1 MIDLK
6 KKEIKNKKLELFENR
21 QKFQAF
27 LVEEPKIANKMDV
40 IENNLMTN
48 NWLAKHLE
56 RNVDKRKQK
65 IDRFSNQIKLVK
77 NLNDGIVLLHYEW
90 EKKSDQHLN
99 ELINQVKSQM
109 DPIKLQITEIQA
121 QNDYYLEQ
129 NSKLKKMHQILKAEL
144 EQISNDENNE
154 QINSLLESK
163 NSLIEKNKK
172 DCEKIE
178 SIEINLNNI
187 NKSIENEDQEN
198 EKLKEK
204 LDQLKAIQAKIE
216 QLKDEENIR
225 KLENEHLMSENDK
238 LDLIIKESEAQIE
251 LIQVKENDQNIILLK
266 LNQKLEQSK
275 LCIEEKSIEFSIV
288 ESQLNELKN
297 KESNLNQNL
306 NMKREQFQEKEILN
320 IQLNAQLIMEPQLL
334 TELQSECS
342 SIETEVNDLTTKLET
357 IDPETKMLDMEHKQ
371 VQEKISQK
379 KLLIQSFVMENMNIL
394 ADIVPLYFKR
404 KTFLSNL
411 NNDTQ
416 TIEELVIEKVNEND
430 LLETLQRELSSK
442 NSHFRFLEQKV
453 NLNENQ
459 QRLGEMVIEMKP
471 QCEELQRLIKEK
483 DDEINML
490 QLKNKQCNE
499 KIESIQSKNDELVGS
514 FGKMDLNN
522 VPKVADEPK
531 PEKGAI
537 ASILVSR
544 KRKLFEGVSRKS
556 VTFDDNKL
564 PRYNIEKKS
573 VDDSIDEIPE
583 PDSVVQPK
591 KLLLSKQYKNKNKE
605 AIRQKLVLINKEFTK
620 MDDPKLNDQ
629 DSRLNKSDTKSAESF
644 KDCFA

>member
-1 MIDLK
+1 
-6 KKEIKNKKLELFENR
+6 
-21 QKFQAF
+21 
-27 LVEEPKIANKMDV
+27 
-40 IENNLMTN
+40 
-48 NWLAKHLE
+48 
-56 RNVDKRKQK
+56 
-65 IDRFSNQIKLVK
+65 
-77 NLNDGIVLLHYEW
+77 
-90 EKKSDQHLN
+90 
-99 ELINQVKSQM
+99 
-109 DPIKLQITEIQA
+109 
-121 QNDYYLEQ
+121 
-129 NSKLKKMHQILKAEL
+129 
-144 EQISNDENNE
+144 
-154 QINSLLESK
+154 
-163 NSLIEKNKK
+163 
-172 DCEKIE
+172 
-178 SIEINLNNI
+178 
-187 NKSIENEDQEN
+187 
-198 EKLKEK
+198 
-204 LDQLKAIQAKIE
+204 
-216 QLKDEENIR
+216 
-225 KLENEHLMSENDK
+225 
-238 LDLIIKESEAQIE
+238 
-251 LIQVKENDQNIILLK
+251 
-266 LNQKLEQSK
+266 
-275 LCIEEKSIEFSIV
+275 
-288 ESQLNELKN
+288 
-297 KESNLNQNL
+297 
-306 NMKREQFQEKEILN
+306 
-320 IQLNAQLIMEPQLL
+320 MEPQLL

-394 ADIVPLYFKR
+394 ADIVPLYFK
-404 KTFLSNL
+404 
-411 NNDTQ
+411 Q
-416 TIEELVIEKVNEND
+416 ELVIEKVNEND